1 MIQSCIALCC
11 LEQLLSSHKGHPRI
25 CHITQIKGGLMV
37 GREREQHELLAAYD
51 EDEAQ
56 LIAV

>member
-1 MIQSCIALCC
+1 
-11 LEQLLSSHKGHPRI
+11 
-25 CHITQIKGGLMV
+25 MV

-56 LIAV
+56 LIAVYGRRRVGKTNQDGTWNIRRSDKSVCLAACAG